1 MSTTFLRRSA
11 CALMLMLF
19 CFALGAGTAS
29 AQSEASSGQ
38 IAGAITDSTGAAVPN
53 ATVTVTNKETGLTRT
68 ATTSDDGLYT
78 IPLLPTG
85 TYTVTAQAGNFA
97 ETKLENV
104 IVNVGRVA
112 DGNVTLGVGGVQES
126 VTVSAEAIQVTR
138 NESDAVVNETA
149 ITNLPING
157 RRFQDFITLTPT
169 AQVDPQRGQISLSGQ
184 KGINSNINVDGVDY
198 NQPFFG
204 GIRGGERSN
213 LAFTIPQEAIKE
225 FQVVASGYSAEF
237 GRSTGGIVNAVTKS
251 GDNDIHGSAFYLL
264 RPKKLARGNEYTEAL
279 QEQRLTAAGVDATLA
294 PTQHQFGG
302 SIGGP
307 IIENKLFYFGAY
319 EQQKFNA
326 PRQIVFG
333 IPGSFGSITLN
344 AAQQGVLD
352 FYRAEQTGY
361 DLTND
366 AFAGLGRIDWNIN
379 NENRFNI
386 RFSGS
391 KNEAENAVSRGETSL
406 DPTTTQSLTTNGTE
420 KNQTK
425 IGVAQLVSSFGA
437 KAVNELR
444 LQGAREDRPRISNS
458 ELPQIAT
465 SFATFGATNFLPTT
479 QFDTRWQVAD
489 SFTYITG
496 NHNVKFGG
504 EYSRLLANQRF
515 GFNQFGG
522 YALSIGST
530 AQNVADALQR
540 LSNTVV
546 PQAGANQAIL
556 GRFDDNRARY
566 NRQIGNL
573 EAEFEGQELAFFG
586 QDSWRI
592 SPKLSINYGLRIEQQ
607 YNPTPEISNTQIV
620 NVVRN
625 TRFPVR
631 GAGYDPSE
639 IPDSGWQLG
648 PRVGFA
654 FDPEGQGKMV
664 LRGFA
669 GYYYA
674 RTPLIVLADST
685 NNYRN
690 PPANVSTTLPFT
702 GFNQTTFNT
711 FLNSPA
717 GAQYRA
723 ITGCDPAA
731 AAGSDAR
738 NRCTPNTVFRQ
749 FAIIGVNLNSSPLSN
764 LPILSPEQ
772 VSSIASGLGLNPN
785 PFVGAQ
791 VTGHAEDFKNPR
803 SFQFGFAFEREVAR
817 NFTVGI
823 DYAHVKTDRIQRNR
837 DLNLPAPLTA
847 QQYVD
852 FLRTNNTAAN
862 FNTMLAN
869 GTIDQILQSQR
880 TYIAINTPAGLTFPG
895 GSVTTRQRPTQSQ
908 QGFALGAVQVRESTA
923 KSLYRGLTF
932 RTRYNHRRAQ
942 LNAYYVFSRSLGDDD
957 NERDAGGVAYADA
970 YDLRREYGPSR
981 LDRENQFVA
990 NPVFFLPHGFEVS
1003 SAIRLRSGNPINV
1016 TSGADLNGDG
1026 VNNDRP
1032 LLVPGLT
1039 YRRNDFRNRSIYDI
1053 DLRLQKGFSFGERKR
1068 LVFSSE
1074 FFNLLNRSNI
1084 IFPSPNTATSSG
1096 QAGQFCGQAS
1106 QLCGLNGVTNANFLR
1121 TTDPVTGA
1129 ILVNNTN
1136 PGSQVFQMQV
1146 GARFQF

>member
-1 MSTTFLRRSA
+1 
-11 CALMLMLF
+11 MLMLF
-19 CFALGAGTAS
+19 CFALGAGTVS

-38 IAGAITDSTGAAVPN
+38 IVGTITDSTGAAVPN
-53 ATVTVTNKETGLTRT
+53 ATVTVTNRDTGLTRT
-68 ATTSDDGLYT
+68 ATSSDDGNYT

-85 TYTVTAQAGNFA
+85 TYTITAQAGNFA

-104 IVNVGRVA
+104 VVNVGRAA
-112 DGNVTLGVGGVQES
+112 DGNVTLGVSGVQES

-237 GRSTGGIVNAVTKS
+237 GRSTGGVVNAVTKS

-279 QEQRLTAAGVDATLA
+279 QQQRLTAAGVDASLA

-307 IIENKLFYFGAY
+307 IKQNKLFYFGAY

-326 PRQIVFG
+326 GRQIVFG
-333 IPGSFGSITLN
+333 IPSTFTAGN
-344 AAQQGVLD
+344 AAQQSVLD
-352 FYRAEQTGY
+352 FYNGEQVGY

-366 AFAGLGRIDWNIN
+366 AYAGLARIDWNIN
-379 NENRFNI
+379 DQNRFNI

-391 KNEAENAVSRGETSL
+391 KNEAENAVSRGETAL

-420 KNQTK
+420 KNKTK
-425 IGVAQLVSSFGA
+425 IGVVQFITSFSA
-437 KAVNELR
+437 NAANELR
-444 LQGAREDRPRISNS
+444 LQAAREDRPRISNS

-479 QFDTRWQVAD
+479 QYDTRYQIAD
-489 SFTYITG
+489 NFTYIRG
-496 NHNVKFGG
+496 NHNTKFGG
-504 EYSRLLANQRF
+504 EYSRLFANQRF

-530 AQNVADALQR
+530 AQNITDALQR
-540 LSNTVV
+540 LSNVVV
-546 PQAGANQAIL
+546 PQQSATVPAIL
-556 GRFDDNRARY
+556 GRFDDTRARY

-573 EAEFEGQELAFFG
+573 EAEFTGHELAFFG
-586 QDSWRI
+586 QDSWRVN
-592 SPKLSINYGLRIEQQ
+592 SKLSVNYGLRLEQQ
-607 YNPTPEISNTQIV
+607 YNPSPDTSNTALV
-620 NVVRN
+620 NIVRN
-625 TRFPVR
+625 TRFPIR
-631 GAGYDPSE
+631 GTGFDPSD
-639 IPDSGWQLG
+639 IPDSGWQVG

-654 FDPEGQGKMV
+654 FDPQGEGKMV
-664 LRGFA
+664 IRGFA

-702 GFNQTTFNT
+702 GFSQTAFNT
-711 FLNSPA
+711 FLASPA
-717 GAQYRA
+717 GASYLS
-723 ITGCDPAA
+723 ITGCNPAA

-738 NRCTPNTVFRQ
+738 NRCTPNSVFRQ
-749 FAIIGVNLNSSPLSN
+749 FAIIGVNLNNSPLNN
-764 LPILSPEQ
+764 LPIISPEQ
-772 VSSIASGLGLNPN
+772 ISGIASGLGLNPN

-803 SFQFGFAFEREVAR
+803 SFQFGFAFEREVMR

-847 QQYVD
+847 EQYVD
-852 FLRTNNTAAN
+852 FLRTSNTVAN
-862 FNTMLAN
+862 FNTMVSN
-869 GTIDQILQSQR
+869 GTIGQILQSQR
-880 TYIAINTPAGLTFPG
+880 TFIATNTPAGLTFPS

-908 QGFALGAVQVRESTA
+908 VGFALGSVQVRESTA

-932 RTRYNHRRAQ
+932 RARYNHRRAQ
-942 LNAYYVFSRSLGDDD
+942 INAYYVYSRSLGDDD
-957 NERDAGGVAYADA
+957 NERDAGGVAFANP
-970 YDLRREYGPSR
+970 YDLRREYNRSR
-981 LDRENQFVA
+981 LDREHQFTA
-990 NPVFFLPHGFEVS
+990 NPVFFLPYGFEVA
-1003 SAIRLRSGNPINV
+1003 SAIRLRSGNPINP
-1016 TSGADLNGDG
+1016 TAGADLNGDG

-1039 YRRNDFRNRSIYDI
+1039 YLRNDFRNRGIFDV
-1053 DLRLQKGFSFGERKR
+1053 DLRLQKGFSLGERKR

-1074 FFNLLNRSNI
+1074 FFNVLNRSNI
-1084 IFPSPNTATSSG
+1084 IFPSANTATSSG
-1096 QAGQFCGQAS
+1096 ASGQFCGAAS

-1136 PGSQVFQMQV
+1136 PGSQVFQMQL

>member
-11 CALMLMLF
+11 CALMLMVF
-19 CFALGAGTAS
+19 CFALGVGTAT
-29 AQSEASSGQ
+29 AQSEASTGQ
-38 IAGAITDSTGAAVPN
+38 IAGVITDSTGAAVPN
-53 ATVTVTNKETGLTRT
+53 ATVTVVNKDTGLTRT
-68 ATTSDDGLYT
+68 ATTSDDGNYT
-78 IPLLPTG
+78 IPLLTTG
-85 TYTVTAQAGNFA
+85 TYTITAQAGNFA

-104 IVNVGRVA
+104 VVNVGRVA
-112 DGNVTLGVGGVQES
+112 DGNVTLGVSGVQES

-279 QEQRLTAAGVDATLA
+279 QEQRLTAAGVDASLA

-307 IIENKLFYFGAY
+307 IIQNKLFYFGAY

-326 PRQIVFG
+326 GRQIVFG
-333 IPGSFGSITLN
+333 IPSTFTASN
-344 AAQQGVLD
+344 AAQQSVLD
-352 FYRAEQTGY
+352 FYNGEQVGY

-366 AFAGLGRIDWNIN
+366 AIAGLARIDWNIN
-379 NENRFNI
+379 DAHRFNI

-420 KNQTK
+420 KNKTK
-425 IGVAQLVSSFGA
+425 IGVAQFISSFSA
-437 KAVNELR
+437 NAANELR
-444 LQGAREDRPRISNS
+444 LQAAREDRPRISNS
-458 ELPQIAT
+458 ALPQIAT

-479 QFDTRWQVAD
+479 QYDTRYQIAD
-489 SFTYITG
+489 NFTYIRG
-496 NHNVKFGG
+496 NHNTKFGG
-504 EYSRLLANQRF
+504 EYSRLFANQRF

-530 AQNVADALQR
+530 AANITDALQR
-540 LSNTVV
+540 LSNVVV
-546 PQAGANQAIL
+546 PQVNATTPAIL
-556 GRFDDNRARY
+556 GRFDDTRARY

-573 EAEFEGQELAFFG
+573 EAEFTGHELAFFG
-586 QDSWRI
+586 QDAWRVN
-592 SPKLSINYGLRIEQQ
+592 SKLSVNYGLRLEQQ
-607 YNPTPEISNTQIV
+607 YNPTPDISNTAIV
-620 NVVRN
+620 NIVRN

-631 GAGYDPSE
+631 GTGYDPSD
-639 IPDSGWQLG
+639 IPDSGWQVG

-654 FDPEGQGKMV
+654 YDPQGQGKMV
-664 LRGFA
+664 IRGFA

-711 FLNSPA
+711 FAASAA
-717 GAQYRA
+717 GASYRS

-738 NRCTPNTVFRQ
+738 NRCTPNSVFRQ
-749 FAIIGVNLNSSPLSN
+749 FAIIGVNLNASPLNN
-764 LPILSPEQ
+764 LPIISPEQ
-772 VSSIASGLGLNPN
+772 ISSIASGLGLNPN
-785 PFVGAQ
+785 PFVGAT

-847 QQYVD
+847 QGYVD
-852 FLRTNNTAAN
+852 FLQANNTVAN
-862 FNTMLAN
+862 FNTMVSN
-869 GTIDQILQSQR
+869 GTIGQILQSQR
-880 TYIAINTPAGLTFPG
+880 TFIATSTPAGLTFPS

-908 QGFALGAVQVRESTA
+908 VGFALGSVQVRESTA

-932 RTRYNHRRAQ
+932 RARYNHRRAQ

-957 NERDAGGVAYADA
+957 NERDAGGVAYANP
-970 YDLRREYGPSR
+970 YDLTREYNRSR
-981 LDRENQFVA
+981 LDREHQFTA
-990 NPVFFLPHGFEVS
+990 NPVFFLPYGFEVA
-1003 SAIRLRSGNPINV
+1003 SAIRLRSGNPINP
-1016 TSGADLNGDG
+1016 TAGADLNGDG

-1039 YRRNDFRNRSIYDI
+1039 YLRNDYRNRSIYDV
-1053 DLRLQKGFSFGERKR
+1053 DLRLQKGFSLGERKR

-1074 FFNLLNRSNI
+1074 FFNVLNRSNI

-1096 QAGQFCGQAS
+1096 ASGQFCGTAS

-1136 PGSQVFQMQV
+1136 PGSQVFQMQI